1 MPHKVLY
8 VDDNDAVRGV
18 AEMCLQVSEEL
29 TVRTCSSGGEAIDIS
44 LEWKPDLVL
53 MDVMMPGIDGI
64 TAFKMMRER
73 SEIKNINLVFVT
85 ARVQKEEIEQ
95 YLALGAA
102 GVIEKPFVPMDL
114 ADQALSFIGLRP
126 DRKIP

>member
-8 VDDNDAVRGV
+8 VDDNDAVRGI
-18 AEMCLQVSEEL
+18 AEMCLRVSDEL
-29 TVRTCSSGGEAIDIS
+29 TVRTCSSGKEAIDIC

-64 TAFKMMRER
+64 TAFRMMRER
-73 SEIKNINLVFVT
+73 PEIKNINLVFVT
-85 ARVQKEEIEQ
+85 ARVQKEEVEQ

-102 GVIEKPFVPMDL
+102 GVIEKPFLPMDL
-114 ADQALSFIGLRP
+114 ADQALSFIR
-126 DRKIP
+126 